1 MDFSV
6 TVLHNVFKFGMCI
19 PKIHM
24 EGSVSQNFDIGPSF
38 NFMKCR
44 NLHLKEWVKRYLICD
59 IKSKPRPKREI

>member
-6 TVLHNVFKFGMCI
+6 TVLYNVFKFGMCI

-44 NLHLKEWVKRYLICD
+44 NLHLKEWEKGT
-59 IKSKPRPKREI
+59 